1 MRSFG
6 MLSLFVVA
14 PFLMSFD
21 ASASHKKD
29 FFEDIEEKKEQKMI
43 KKEPSNN
50 LYAQAEK
57 YQTLG
62 DAQLDLGMV
71 EEAATSYLKSA
82 EIVWD
87 NEDLHNFFNRV
98 NFKCTA
104 KNLQTKKGFTY
115 KENELAQ
122 LLMNFY
128 KKNH

>member
-1 MRSFG
+1 MRKIAFI
-6 MLSLFVVA
+6 SLFTLLPLISGQDEA
-14 PFLMSFD
+14 
-21 ASASHKKD
+21 ASNRKTLEDYEEFKQQKPVKKQ
-29 FFEDIEEKKEQKMI
+29 ENI
-43 KKEPSNN
+43 
-50 LYAQAEK
+50 YAQAEK

-98 NFKCTA
+98 NFKCTS

-115 KENELAQ
+115 KENELSQ

-128 KKNH
+128 KENH